1 MWCVPQ
7 TAKIGECFRSAEFL
21 TCDNAQIAIKVNGIF
36 TRNTNQDRAETAIGA
51 PARALKVMQDSGE
64 CEPRGWPGVQ
74 AKPRL
79 LSLDFATGPHPRGGR
94 IFNDQALATHPA
106 SRYSEAMARLPRN

>member
-64 CEPRGWPGVQ
+64 CEPRVGRES
-74 AKPRL
+74 KR
-79 LSLDFATGPHPRGGR
+79 SRGFYPL
-94 IFNDQALATHPA
+94 I
-106 SRYSEAMARLPRN
+106 LPRAPIRQTGEFSTIKL